1 MNMRTMRLNKF
12 IADSGITS
20 RRKAE
25 ELILQGRVTVNG
37 NLITKLSFDADPD
50 KDEILLDG
58 EKIKIRRHLYF
69 LLNKPAGVV
78 TTANDERNRRSV
90 VDLIKS
96 NERIYPVGRLDY
108 DTTGVLFL
116 TNDGD
121 FSQLLTHPGNKIP
134 REYEVRLNKPVSFED
149 QEKLTRGIYIKGIK
163 GRFLKMAPVKKND
176 FSFIKVTA
184 VEGRNH
190 FVKIMFGKLGYR
202 VVSLNRSSYAGI
214 TANIGRGEY
223 RKLSPAEVNKILN
236 IYG

>member
-1 MNMRTMRLNKF
+1 MRLNKF

-37 NLITKLSFDADPD
+37 SVVTKLSFDADPGRD
-50 KDEILLDG
+50 NVLIDG
-58 EKIKIRRHLYF
+58 EKIKLRKHYYY

-78 TTANDERNRRSV
+78 TTTNDERNRKTV
-90 VDLIKS
+90 VDLIKT

-121 FSQLLTHPGNKIP
+121 FSQFLTHPGNKIP
-134 REYEVRLNKPVSFED
+134 REYEVKLNKSLSPED
-149 QEKLTRGIYIKGIK
+149 QEKLIKGVYIGGIK
-163 GRFLKMAPVKKND
+163 GKFLKIAPIKKND
-176 FSFIKVTA
+176 FSFVKVTT

-190 FVKIMFGKLGYR
+190 FIKIMFGKLGYR
-202 VVSLNRSSYAGI
+202 VTSLNRSSYAGI
-214 TANIGRGEY
+214 TANLGRGDY

-236 IYG
+236 MYG